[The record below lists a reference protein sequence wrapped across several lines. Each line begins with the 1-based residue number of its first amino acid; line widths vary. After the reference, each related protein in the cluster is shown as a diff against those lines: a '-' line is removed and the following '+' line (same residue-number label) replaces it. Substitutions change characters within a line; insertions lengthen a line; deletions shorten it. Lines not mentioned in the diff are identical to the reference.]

1 MLAWPIEP
9 PQNAIG
15 AWALSRAHPV
25 PNTANATIRNTRIG
39 LINGTWFSHSFTLDC
54 PLVSGVDLPHK
65 KLLCSKPVVGAD
77 KPAPTERK
85 GFE

>member
-9 PQNAIG
+9 PQDAIG

-25 PNTANATIRNTRIG
+25 PHTTNATIRNTRIG
-39 LINGTWFSHSFTLDC
+39 LIIGTWFSHSFTLDC
-54 PLVSGVDLPHK
+54 PLSGVDPLHK
-65 KLLCSKPVVGAD
+65 KLVCKPVVGAD

-85 GFE
+85 GFR